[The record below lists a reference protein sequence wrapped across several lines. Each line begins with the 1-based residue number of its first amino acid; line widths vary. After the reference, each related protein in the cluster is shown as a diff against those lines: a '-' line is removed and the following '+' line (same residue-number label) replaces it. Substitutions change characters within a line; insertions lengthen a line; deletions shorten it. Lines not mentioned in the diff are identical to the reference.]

1 MKRNIYI
8 LLGAVLLVG
17 IALAQNAG
25 DGIAAVFKQEEPMPT
40 ETGPRAG
47 LLAPAFSLTAM
58 DGKTYSVGGA
68 KDKATFVSFWA
79 SWCEPCKQEAPEL
92 NRMAAKYKDKL
103 DMYGVNVTSYDKLK
117 DAKAFVDEY
126 QLTFPIPLD
135 EKGTVY
141 AQYNGVAFPTNVLID
156 SRGVIQEIVLGI
168 LPEKE
173 LERKIKKLI
182 AN

>member
-8 LLGAVLLVG
+8 LLGALLLVG

-25 DGIAAVFKQEEPMPT
+25 DGIAAVFKQEEALPT

-47 LLAPAFSLTAM
+47 LLAPAFSLQGM
-58 DGKTYSVGGA
+58 DGKTYTVGGA
-68 KDKATFVSFWA
+68 KEKAIFVSFWA

-92 NRMAAKYKDKL
+92 NKMAAKYKDEL
-103 DMYGVNVTSYDKLK
+103 DLYGVNVTTYDKIK

-126 QLTFPIPLD
+126 KLTFPILLD
-135 EKGTVY
+135 EDGKAY
-141 AQYNGVAFPTNVLID
+141 AKYNGLAFPTNVLID
-156 SRGVIQEIVLGI
+156 SRGVIQEIILGI